1 MMKRGI
7 FRALC
12 RDKSAS
18 PLAELALVIPFF
30 VLVIF
35 GCFEAGRLLHYQNT
49 LTKSVHD
56 AARFAARHPAV
67 INSSSCVPSGSA
79 WTTVQTTAVTIMRN
93 GSLASSSAIMPGM
106 NGSGASLT
114 VTVACVAS
122 QQSMVTSNVV
132 DGSNTDIPIVT
143 ATASVPVPNI
153 GFFAFIGGGTWTL
166 QAEHREMA
174 IGL

>member
-1 MMKRGI
+1 MIRLRKI
-7 FRALC
+7 FCSLG
-12 RDKSAS
+12 RDRSAS

-30 VLVIF
+30 VVLIF
-35 GCFEAGRLLHYQNT
+35 GCYEAGRLFYYQNI

-56 AARFAARHPAV
+56 AARFAARHPDV
-67 INSSSCVPSGSA
+67 IDPSSCVPGGGWAS
-79 WTTVQTTAVTIMRN
+79 VQTNAETILKN
-93 GSLASSSAIMPGM
+93 GSLASANAIMPGM
-106 NGSGASLT
+106 GAAT
-114 VTVACVAS
+114 VSITVSCVAT
-122 QQSMVTSNVV
+122 QQKMVTSNVT
-132 DGSNTDIPIVT
+132 DGTNTDIPIVI